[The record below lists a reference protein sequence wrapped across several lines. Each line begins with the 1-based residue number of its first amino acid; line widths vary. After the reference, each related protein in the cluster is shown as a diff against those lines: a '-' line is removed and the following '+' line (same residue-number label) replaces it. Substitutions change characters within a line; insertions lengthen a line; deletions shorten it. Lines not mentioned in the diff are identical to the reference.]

1 MADERELPPG
11 ASGVFKLIADGAR
24 KLKRAISE
32 PSSSHEFGQ
41 TIAQAFV
48 SGGRFAE
55 IHAMTTPLFQE
66 RNPRDSFCAR
76 WREAALERGPFT
88 GFQVSDAGQIDLGYI
103 PGLEEVPQ
111 TQFVAFLQ
119 ITFSTP
125 TVPIDDDKAF
135 AIGVVL
141 LQDGTAVKIGALH
154 AR

>member
-11 ASGVFKLIADGAR
+11 ASGVFKLIVDGAR

-32 PSSSHEFGQ
+32 PSTSNEFGT

-55 IHAMTTPLFQE
+55 IHAMATALFQE
-66 RNPRDSFCAR
+66 RNPRDAFCAR
-76 WREAALERGPFT
+76 WREVALERGPFT
-88 GFQVSDAGQIDLGYI
+88 GYHVSNAGHIDLGYI

-111 TQFVAFLQ
+111 SQFVAFLT
-119 ITFSTP
+119 IAFSSP
-125 TVPIDDDKAF
+125 NVPLDDDKAF

-141 LQDGTAVKIGALH
+141 LQDRGVIKIGALH

>member
-1 MADERELPPG
+1 MADERDLPPG

-32 PSSSHEFGQ
+32 PSTSDEYGS

-55 IHAMTTPLFQE
+55 IHEMGTKQFKEQ
-66 RNPRDSFCAR
+66 NPRESFCAR
-76 WREAALERGPFT
+76 WRKLALERGPFT
-88 GFQVSDAGQIDLGYI
+88 GFQVSNAGHIDLGYI

-111 TQFVAFLQ
+111 SKFVAFLQ
-119 ITFSTP
+119 VVFSSP
-125 TVPIDDDKAF
+125 TVPLDEDKAF

-141 LQDGTAVKIGALH
+141 LHEDGAVKIGALH